1 MPPDPLPSRFS
12 DWSSLDSPCTR
23 TSPHSSPDVRT
34 EQQENMQDL
43 TNVPSV
49 VETRQERDR
58 ISSQEGVPVA
68 PQVDQQREEWNVS
81 STEVVPDPLHIEVET
96 QRYHVDTN
104 RENEDNVAP
113 ISVSA
118 SVRSPLNMDEL
129 VSDPTVQPEARISSA
144 ASRGSHVRTQDM
156 NMQVVPNVIP
166 LERLTVRRDRTVVSK
181 NIDRIQHHQ
190 CERIQS
196 PIPLTYTRRDIPDDS
211 SDEHRSFRGHGHY

>member
-12 DWSSLDSPCTR
+12 DWSTLDSPCTR

-34 EQQENMQDL
+34 EQQENMQDP
-43 TNVPSV
+43 TNVPSA
-49 VETRQERDR
+49 VETRQERNR

-68 PQVDQQREEWNVS
+68 PQVEQQREEQNVS
-81 STEVVPDPLHIEVET
+81 STDVVPDPLHIEVET

-129 VSDPTVQPEARISSA
+129 VSDPTV
-144 ASRGSHVRTQDM
+144 
-156 NMQVVPNVIP
+156 
-166 LERLTVRRDRTVVSK
+166 
-181 NIDRIQHHQ
+181 
-190 CERIQS
+190 
-196 PIPLTYTRRDIPDDS
+196 
-211 SDEHRSFRGHGHY
+211 